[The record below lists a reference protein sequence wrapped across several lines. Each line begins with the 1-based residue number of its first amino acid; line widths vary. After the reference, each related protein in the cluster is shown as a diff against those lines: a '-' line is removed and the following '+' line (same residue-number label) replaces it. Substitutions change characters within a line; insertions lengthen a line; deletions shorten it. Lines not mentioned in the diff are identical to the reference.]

1 MHKCPAVFKGYS
13 WSFMIYAI
21 QKCVKLVSH
30 SLFLHFYNNNTLT
43 LIRESETNFQ
53 LEKTLISMQL
63 PSPISALQSIFMRIG
78 QILNSV
84 LLKQGFQSSVTLG
97 WKSESKW
104 HGHALVELLSAVRKQ
119 ECHFHHLSGGKESH
133 FPYLQTGVKV
143 LSLPP
148 DRCESI
154 FYTALDNARA
164 VSYEK

>member
-1 MHKCPAVFKGYS
+1 MYKCPAVFKGYS

-53 LEKTLISMQL
+53 LEETLISMQL
-63 PSPISALQSIFMRIG
+63 PTPIIAVQSIFMRTG

-84 LLKQGFQSSVTLG
+84 LLKQGFQSSYIGMEGTWPRFSGAFISCRKVGMSL
-97 WKSESKW
+97 SP
-104 HGHALVELLSAVRKQ
+104 LVW
-119 ECHFHHLSGGKESH
+119 GKESD
-133 FPYLQTGVKV
+133 FPYLQTGVKI
-143 LSLPP
+143 LTLPP

-154 FYTALDNARA
+154 FYTALDTARA